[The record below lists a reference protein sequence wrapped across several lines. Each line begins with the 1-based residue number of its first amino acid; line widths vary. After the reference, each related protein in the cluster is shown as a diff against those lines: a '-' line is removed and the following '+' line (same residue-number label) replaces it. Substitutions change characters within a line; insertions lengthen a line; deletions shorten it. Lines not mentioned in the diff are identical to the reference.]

1 MAGTRNDIFSLG
13 RKYPGRFTA
22 TRPAAVAL
30 CLLGRFFP
38 GRLSAAIVTA
48 LVMVLLVIDIPLL
61 QAEMY
66 ICSDQF
72 GAMNFTNV
80 PNGSDCKPV
89 DLKKKNGSL
98 ANITFNSSRR
108 HSESRRYSGSAS
120 TRYDREIRRIGMRYN
135 VDPSLIKA
143 IIHTESAF
151 DNQAVSHCGAQGLMQ
166 LMPGTAEELQVANP
180 FNPLENIDGGT
191 RYFRYLLDNFNE
203 DLILSLAAYNAGPG
217 VVTRTGGVPRIPETL
232 QYINRVLKRY
242 KVYKATW

>member
-1 MAGTRNDIFSLG
+1 MAETRNDIFSSG
-13 RKYPGRFTA
+13 RKHPGRLKA
-22 TRPAAVAL
+22 TRSAAVAG
-30 CLLGRFFP
+30 CLPGRLNP
-38 GRLSAAIVTA
+38 IRLSAAVLTVLA
-48 LVMVLLVIDIPLL
+48 MVLLVFDSHLL

-98 ANITFNSSRR
+98 ANITFNR
-108 HSESRRYSGSAS
+108 SRRYSGSAS

-151 DNQAVSHCGAQGLMQ
+151 DNQAVSRCGAQGLMQ
-166 LMPGTAEELQVANP
+166 LMPETAEELQVANP
-180 FNPLENIDGGT
+180 FNPWENIDGGT
-191 RYFRYLLDNFNE
+191 RYFRSLLDSFNE

-217 VVTRTGGVPRIPETL
+217 VVARTGGVPRIPETL

-242 KVYKATW
+242 KVYKSTW

>member
-1 MAGTRNDIFSLG
+1 MAGTRNDIFSGG
-13 RKYPGRFTA
+13 RKHPGRLKA
-22 TRPAAVAL
+22 IRPAAVAG
-30 CLLGRFFP
+30 CLPGRFFP
-38 GRLSAAIVTA
+38 ARLSAAIVTA
-48 LVMVLLVIDIPLL
+48 LVMVLLVIDIPFL

-80 PNGSDCKPV
+80 ANGSDCKPV

-98 ANITFNSSRR
+98 ANITFNSSRK
-108 HSESRRYSGSAS
+108 HSGSAS
-120 TRYDREIRRIGMRYN
+120 TRYDREIHRIGMRYN

-166 LMPGTAEELQVANP
+166 LMPETAEELQVANP
-180 FNPLENIDGGT
+180 FNPYENIDGGT